1 MDSEAGQERS
11 VASVKETEQGLAI
24 EADTVQA
31 ANAAPSPKLPSLWR
45 NHDYMLLWSGQI
57 VSTMGGGMSSFAVPL
72 LILAITGSPAAA
84 GISGLAGTL
93 PYVIFSL
100 PVGALMDRWDR
111 KRVMIICDLVR
122 ALNIAS
128 IPIALAL
135 DGLTIWQI
143 YVNAFIEGSA
153 FVFFNIA
160 EVAALPRVVDTAQ
173 LPAASAQNS
182 FADTAVGLISP
193 PISGFLF
200 KNIGQAFPFIFDA
213 VSYAASVISLSFIK
227 TRFQMDRVAT
237 ERNLRRE
244 IGEGVRWLWQ
254 QPLIRFTAFLSG
266 CLNILSSANYLILI
280 LLAKER
286 GADEPSIGL
295 MFSISAVGG
304 IIGAALGSYFQRRF
318 SFGQVII
325 GTTLVQVLIYP
336 MLLVAPNIFVIGLIN
351 AVIYMTVPIYIVTQF
366 SYRLALIPDRLQG
379 RVNSAVRLIAFSG
392 LPIGSALG
400 GVLLQQIGI
409 TNTIMIF
416 SVWLFIVGL
425 LTIFNSHLRR
435 VPPIEQVKPVE

>member
-1 MDSEAGQERS
+1 MST
-11 VASVKETEQGLAI
+11 ETEQGLPVMEGA
-24 EADTVQA
+24 AAQA
-31 ANAAPSPKLPSLWR
+31 AKIAPTSSKVQPAAKLPSLWR

-57 VSTMGGGMSSFAVPL
+57 VSTMGGGMSGFAVPL

-111 KRVMIICDLVR
+111 KRVMIICDLLR

-135 DGLTIWQI
+135 DVLTIWQI
-143 YVNAFIEGSA
+143 YINAFIEGSA

-182 FADTAVGLISP
+182 FADTTVGLISP

-200 KNIGQAFPFIFDA
+200 KNIGRAFPFVFDA

-227 TRFQMDRVAT
+227 TRFQMERVAT

-244 IGEGVRWLWQ
+244 IAEGVSWLWQ

-266 CLNILSSANYLILI
+266 CLNILGSANYLILI

-304 IIGAALGSYFQRRF
+304 IIGAALGSYFQKHF
-318 SFGQVII
+318 TFGQVIL
-325 GTTLVQVLIYP
+325 GTTLAQVLIYP
-336 MLLVAPNIFVIGLIN
+336 LLLVAPNIVVIGLIN
-351 AVIYMTVPIYIVTQF
+351 AVIYLTVPIYIVTQF

-392 LPIGSALG
+392 LPIGSAVG
-400 GVLLQQIGI
+400 GVLLQQLG
-409 TNTIMIF
+409 TNTTIIIF
-416 SVWLFIVGL
+416 SVWLLLIGL
-425 LTIFNSHLRR
+425 VTIFNKDIRN
-435 VPPIEQVKPVE
+435 VPPIAQVQPVD